1 MDELEAE
8 KGKLDQAEKA
18 RLAQYEKAPD
28 VTRER
33 LYLETMGDV
42 LSNANLILA
51 EQGGNGPM
59 MYLPLEK
66 MLNDSRRN
74 KQVENAAN
82 DGMNGSEGGDSGNS
96 AGTADSGS
104 NDNRPSSTS
113 RSSDSLRSR
122 DRNS

>member
-1 MDELEAE
+1 
-8 KGKLDQAEKA
+8 
-18 RLAQYEKAPD
+18 
-28 VTRER
+28 
-33 LYLETMGDV
+33 MGDV
-42 LSNANLILA
+42 LANANLILA

-74 KQVENAAN
+74 KQTEAAAN
-82 DGMNGSEGGDSGNS
+82 DGMNAGQNSDGGNS

-104 NDNRPSSTS
+104 SDTSSSDS